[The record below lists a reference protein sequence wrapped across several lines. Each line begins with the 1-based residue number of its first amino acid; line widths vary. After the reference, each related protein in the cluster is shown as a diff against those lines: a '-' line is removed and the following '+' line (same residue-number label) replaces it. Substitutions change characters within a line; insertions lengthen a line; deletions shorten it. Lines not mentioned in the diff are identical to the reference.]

1 MFENF
6 FLKRAVA
13 SFLFWTG
20 WLFLQCCVPRVT
32 MASGYYNSVT
42 LTVRVAL
49 LKRGM
54 QQNLWQDSQWQQ
66 QHYWQK
72 AFGWSQRHT
81 ARNYSPEMKSSVFI
95 IHLGWFIMCS
105 NYCQWNRFIDCS
117 DHHSQTK
124 ALLWLL
130 MNYIVRTEEN
140 FALSVWN
147 SEIKSLYPKL
157 FFHLTFNYYK

>member
-1 MFENF
+1 M
-6 FLKRAVA
+6 
-13 SFLFWTG
+13 
-20 WLFLQCCVPRVT
+20 FLQCCVPRVT

-54 QQNLWQDSQWQQ
+54 QQNLWQDSQGQQ

-117 DHHSQTK
+117 DHHNHTK

-130 MNYIVRTEEN
+130 LNYFAHTEEN
-140 FALSVWN
+140 FALIALFYFIFLHMYN
-147 SEIKSLYPKL
+147 HIKWYIVKSRLCKC
-157 FFHLTFNYYK
+157 NCKM